1 MTVHACKHH
10 PDSPVPLPGLLHWRW
25 GCVERGSCHE
35 KERRESPCW
44 PQLLLLLAA
53 SAPGP
58 LACAWASSERPVQQ
72 LLLPGAD
79 RKGKAEGS
87 SCLPRLSQVRLLEKG
102 ALQSRAAVPG
112 EREGGWV
119 GDMMLLVMMVGQ
131 WGSGRRGKSCWGGE
145 RRVRNSDPSVC

>member
-1 MTVHACKHH
+1 M
-10 PDSPVPLPGLLHWRW
+10 
-25 GCVERGSCHE
+25 
-35 KERRESPCW
+35 
-44 PQLLLLLAA
+44 
-53 SAPGP
+53 
-58 LACAWASSERPVQQ
+58 
-72 LLLPGAD
+72 
-79 RKGKAEGS
+79 
-87 SCLPRLSQVRLLEKG
+87 PRLSQVRLLEKG